1 MGRLTTSGNLTTADR
16 SNAIVPLSN
25 LLVDHSQEEGGI
37 LFVGISVMVEGWAW
51 VVGGEGGGVSVGV
64 VRDVVRVFAVSE
76 S

>member
-1 MGRLTTSGNLTTADR
+1 MRLIGGLTTSGNLTTADR

-51 VVGGEGGGVSVGV
+51 VGPAKGAMAGQV
-64 VRDVVRVFAVSE
+64 ALAWA
-76 S
+76 